1 MLIRVGIIILKLRL
15 YVLKYNNGYSVSVG
29 DFVLLCAL
37 YLRVISVGA
46 RVVAPMVICFPA
58 EHSLAAF
65 AQLRCLGLK

>member
-1 MLIRVGIIILKLRL
+1 
-15 YVLKYNNGYSVSVG
+15 VSVG